1 MTENPRNAMVWATP
15 YLKNEFGDPRFFLRF
30 LIESYHFLS
39 SVKVLKKSVY
49 GKFLRANV
57 LKCTII
63 HVVGFSGVVF
73 KHSRVV
79 DFLAWISWYKLL
91 AASEDWLTMKRRE
104 IYM

>member
-1 MTENPRNAMVWATP
+1 MTENPRNDMVWATP
-15 YLKNEFGDPRFFLRF
+15 YLKNEFGEPDFFYVF
-30 LIESYHFLS
+30 YHFLS